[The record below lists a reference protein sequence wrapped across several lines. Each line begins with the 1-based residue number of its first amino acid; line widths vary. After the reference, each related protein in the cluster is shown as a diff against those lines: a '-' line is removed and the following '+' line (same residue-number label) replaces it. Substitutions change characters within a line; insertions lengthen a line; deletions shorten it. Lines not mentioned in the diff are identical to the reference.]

1 VKILHTSD
9 WHLGKL
15 LEGRERLPEQKAA
28 LMEICQ
34 IADERQVDLVLIA
47 GDIFDTYVPSAAAEE
62 LFFNTVERLAKQGE
76 RAVVVIAGNHD
87 SPERLCAAKP
97 LADRHGIILLGLPA
111 SQASVT
117 TAQPNSK
124 VVRSGPGWMEL
135 VVNGTNVVII
145 TLPYPSEA
153 RLNEVL
159 NATLDEELLQK
170 AYSDKVGAILN
181 ELAKEF
187 RDDTVN
193 LVISHLFMRGGEC
206 SESERP
212 IQLGGALTVEP
223 AQLPSK
229 AQYVAL
235 GHLHKPQEILGATV
249 PAYYSGS
256 LLAYSFSE
264 IGYQKAV
271 FIIDAHPGQPVS
283 VEKIEL
289 KSGKPLVKWVAQNGV
304 PEVLEWID
312 TKKDDKAWID
322 LEVWVKNPLGNEE
335 IRAIRS
341 RRDDIITIRP
351 VIEGHNEV
359 AITVESRSS
368 QPIDQLFINFYH
380 SKIGILPRPE
390 LVDYFLRIVNQEDA
404 EDSGGG
410 GDLS

>member
-1 VKILHTSD
+1 MKILHTSD

-15 LEGRERLPEQKAA
+15 LEGRERLSEQKAA
-28 LMEICQ
+28 LLEICQ
-34 IADERQVDLVLIA
+34 IADEQQVDLVLIA

-62 LFFNTVERLAKQGE
+62 LFFTTVEQLAKKGE
-76 RAVVVIAGNHD
+76 RTVVVIAGNHD

-111 SQASVT
+111 SQASVNPD
-117 TAQPNSK
+117 QPVSK

-159 NATLDEELLQK
+159 NATLDEELLQR

-187 RDDTVN
+187 RNDTVN
-193 LVISHLFMRGGEC
+193 LVISHLFMLGGES

-223 AQLPSK
+223 RQLPAN

-235 GHLHKPQEILGATV
+235 GHLHKPQKVPEATV

-256 LLAYSFSE
+256 LLTYSFSE
-264 IGYQKAV
+264 VGYRKAV
-271 FIIDAHPGQPVS
+271 FVIDAHPGQPVS

-289 KSGKPLVKWVAQNGV
+289 QSGKPLVKWVAKHGV
-304 PEVLEWID
+304 AEVLDWLD
-312 TKKDDKAWID
+312 AQKDNGAWID
-322 LEVWVKNPLGNEE
+322 LEVWVKNPLSNEE
-335 IRAIRS
+335 IRAIRN

-359 AITVESRSS
+359 ATTVESRLS
-368 QPIDQLFINFYH
+368 QPIDQLFTSFYH
-380 SKIGILPRPE
+380 SKLGILPRPE
-390 LVDYFLRIVNQEDA
+390 LVNYFLQIVNQEDA
-404 EDSGGG
+404 EVG
-410 GDLS
+410 GDLP